1 MYIYKKFT
9 KYIREVKNLENQVSR
24 RGKIRVR
31 LYTSVLILV
40 LFSAFVIN
48 AQKASELS
56 RQLNADAERSLS
68 TLEACMSSINTNLT
82 KGLYANTTPM
92 LSSMA
97 ISLTRDAAS
106 AKNSLS
112 ALPLSDTQLDNILKF
127 LSQVGAFVSTLDR
140 KLSLGEP
147 ITSEERNQLKQL
159 IDISQKLLSELD
171 TITQGVEDGSVSFKQ
186 AGSTL
191 QKSADQ
197 SVQIDSAFG
206 DAEQTITD
214 YPTLIY
220 DGPFSDHILNQSP
233 KTLEGKSDISKEKA
247 LEIASD
253 FIGIDKSTLH
263 FDSETNGVIETY
275 NFFVDSINISVCK
288 KGGAVLYLLGSSS
301 AGESVISPEQAVENA
316 KNFLSTKGYEN
327 MKESYYSTQ
336 DGICTVNFA
345 YENEGVICYPDL
357 IKLSVSLETGNIISF
372 DARGYIMN
380 HTDRPPVQSKIS
392 ADEAKMSVSDYLT
405 VMSSR
410 LAVIPT
416 DYKTEKT
423 AYEFHCKTPDE
434 QEVLVYIDVLTAKED
449 DILLLL
455 YSDGGILTK

>member
-31 LYTSVLILV
+31 LYASVLILV

-112 ALPLSDTQLDNILKF
+112 ALPLSDTQLDNMLKF

-159 IDISQKLLSELD
+159 IDVSQKLLSELD

-206 DAEQTITD
+206 DAEQTLAD

-253 FIGIDKSTLH
+253 FIGIDKNTLR

-288 KGGAVLYLLGSSS
+288 KGGAVLYLLGSSN

-316 KNFLSTKGYEN
+316 KNFLSAKGYEN

-392 ADEAKMSVSDYLT
+392 EDEAKMSVSDYLT

>member
-31 LYTSVLILV
+31 LYASVLILV

-112 ALPLSDTQLDNILKF
+112 ALPLSDTQLDNMLKF

-140 KLSLGEP
+140 KLSLGES

-159 IDISQKLLSELD
+159 IDVSQKLLSELD

-191 QKSADQ
+191 QKSTDQ
-197 SVQIDSAFG
+197 SMQIDSAFG
-206 DAEQTITD
+206 DAEQTLTD

-233 KTLEGKSDISKEKA
+233 KTLEGKSDVSKEKA

-253 FIGIDKSTLH
+253 FIGVDKSTLR

-288 KGGAVLYLLGSSS
+288 KGGAVLYLLGSSN

-316 KNFLSTKGYEN
+316 KNFLLSKGYEN

>member
-31 LYTSVLILV
+31 LYASVLILV

-68 TLEACMSSINTNLT
+68 TLEACMSSINTHLT

-112 ALPLSDTQLDNILKF
+112 ALPLSDTQLDNMLKF

-253 FIGIDKSTLH
+253 FIGIDKSTLR

-316 KNFLSTKGYEN
+316 KNFLSAKGYEN

>member
-31 LYTSVLILV
+31 LYVSVLVLV

-112 ALPLSDTQLDNILKF
+112 ALPLSDTQLDNMLKF

-140 KLSLGEP
+140 KLSLGES

-159 IDISQKLLSELD
+159 IDVSQKLLSELD

-191 QKSADQ
+191 QKSAEQ

-206 DAEQTITD
+206 DAEQTLTD

-253 FIGIDKSTLH
+253 FIGIDKNTLR
-263 FDSETNGVIETY
+263 FDSETNSVVETY

-288 KGGAVLYLLGSSS
+288 KGGAVLYLLGSSN

-316 KNFLSTKGYEN
+316 KNFLLSKGYEN

-405 VMSSR
+405 VMSTR

>member
-1 MYIYKKFT
+1 M
-9 KYIREVKNLENQVSR
+9 ENQVSR

-31 LYTSVLILV
+31 LYASVLILV

-106 AKNSLS
+106 AKSSLS
-112 ALPLSDTQLDNILKF
+112 ALPLSDTQLDNMLKF

-140 KLSLGEP
+140 KLSLGES

-159 IDISQKLLSELD
+159 IDVSQKLLSELD

-206 DAEQTITD
+206 DAEQTLTD

-220 DGPFSDHILNQSP
+220 DGPFSDHILNQTP

-253 FIGIDKSTLH
+253 FIGADKSTLR

-301 AGESVISPEQAVENA
+301 AGESAITPEQAVENA
-316 KNFLSTKGYEN
+316 KNFLRAKGYEN

-357 IKLSVSLETGNIISF
+357 IKISVSLETGNIISF

>member
-1 MYIYKKFT
+1 M
-9 KYIREVKNLENQVSR
+9 
-24 RGKIRVR
+24 
-31 LYTSVLILV
+31 LILV

-112 ALPLSDTQLDNILKF
+112 ALPLSDTQLDNMLKF

-214 YPTLIY
+214 YPTLIN

-253 FIGIDKSTLH
+253 FIGIDKSTLR

-316 KNFLSTKGYEN
+316 KNFLSAKGYEN

-345 YENEGVICYPDL
+345 YENDGVICYPDL

>member
-112 ALPLSDTQLDNILKF
+112 ALPLSDTQLDNMLKF

-171 TITQGVEDGSVSFKQ
+171 TITQGVEDGRVSFNQ

-253 FIGIDKSTLH
+253 FIGIDKSTLR

-316 KNFLSTKGYEN
+316 KNFLSAKGYEN

>member
-112 ALPLSDTQLDNILKF
+112 ALPLSDTQLDNMLKF

-253 FIGIDKSTLH
+253 FIGIDKSTLR

-316 KNFLSTKGYEN
+316 KSFLSTKGYEN

-345 YENEGVICYPDL
+345 YENDGVICYPDL

-410 LAVIPT
+410 LAIIPT

>member
-31 LYTSVLILV
+31 LYASVLILV

-112 ALPLSDTQLDNILKF
+112 ALPLSDTQLDNMLKF

-140 KLSLGEP
+140 KLSLGES

-159 IDISQKLLSELD
+159 IDVSQKLLSELD
-171 TITQGVEDGSVSFKQ
+171 TIMQGVEDGSVSFKQ

-191 QKSADQ
+191 QKSTDQ
-197 SVQIDSAFG
+197 SMQIDSAFG
-206 DAEQTITD
+206 DAEQTLTD

-253 FIGIDKSTLH
+253 FIGVDKSTLR

-288 KGGAVLYLLGSSS
+288 KGGAVLYLLGSSN
-301 AGESVISPEQAVENA
+301 AGESVITPEQAVENA
-316 KNFLSTKGYEN
+316 KNFLSAKGYKN

>member
-31 LYTSVLILV
+31 LYASVLILV
-40 LFSAFVIN
+40 LFSVFVIN

-112 ALPLSDTQLDNILKF
+112 ALPLSDTQLDNMLKF

-171 TITQGVEDGSVSFKQ
+171 TITQGVENGSVSFKQ

-206 DAEQTITD
+206 DAEQTLTD

-253 FIGIDKSTLH
+253 FIGIDKSTLR

-316 KNFLSTKGYEN
+316 KSFLSAKGYKN

-392 ADEAKMSVSDYLT
+392 SDDAKMSVSDYLT

>member
-1 MYIYKKFT
+1 M
-9 KYIREVKNLENQVSR
+9 
-24 RGKIRVR
+24 
-31 LYTSVLILV
+31 
-40 LFSAFVIN
+40 
-48 AQKASELS
+48 
-56 RQLNADAERSLS
+56 
-68 TLEACMSSINTNLT
+68 
-82 KGLYANTTPM
+82 
-92 LSSMA
+92 
-97 ISLTRDAAS
+97 
-106 AKNSLS
+106 
-112 ALPLSDTQLDNILKF
+112 
-127 LSQVGAFVSTLDR
+127 
-140 KLSLGEP
+140 
-147 ITSEERNQLKQL
+147 
-159 IDISQKLLSELD
+159 
-171 TITQGVEDGSVSFKQ
+171 
-186 AGSTL
+186 
-191 QKSADQ
+191 
-197 SVQIDSAFG
+197 
-206 DAEQTITD
+206 
-214 YPTLIY
+214 
-220 DGPFSDHILNQSP
+220 
-233 KTLEGKSDISKEKA
+233 
-247 LEIASD
+247 
-253 FIGIDKSTLH
+253 
-263 FDSETNGVIETY
+263 
-275 NFFVDSINISVCK
+275 
-288 KGGAVLYLLGSSS
+288 LYLLGSSS

-316 KNFLSTKGYEN
+316 KNFLSAKGYKN

-410 LAVIPT
+410 LAIIPT

>member
-24 RGKIRVR
+24 RGKIRIR
-31 LYTSVLILV
+31 LYASVLILV

-112 ALPLSDTQLDNILKF
+112 ALPLSDTQLDNMLKF

-140 KLSLGEP
+140 KLSLGET

-159 IDISQKLLSELD
+159 IDVSQKLLSELD

-191 QKSADQ
+191 QKSTDQ
-197 SVQIDSAFG
+197 SMQIGSAFG
-206 DAEQTITD
+206 DAEQTLTD

-253 FIGIDKSTLH
+253 FIGVDKSTLR

-288 KGGAVLYLLGSSS
+288 KGGAVLYLLGSSN
-301 AGESVISPEQAVENA
+301 AGESVITPEQAVENA
-316 KNFLSTKGYEN
+316 KNFLSAKGYEN

-357 IKLSVSLETGNIISF
+357 IKLSISLETGNIISF

-410 LAVIPT
+410 LAIIPT

>member
-31 LYTSVLILV
+31 LYASVLILV

-112 ALPLSDTQLDNILKF
+112 ALPLSDTQLDNMLKF
-127 LSQVGAFVSTLDR
+127 LSQVGAFVTTLDR

-159 IDISQKLLSELD
+159 IDVSQKLLSELD

-206 DAEQTITD
+206 DAEQTLTD

-220 DGPFSDHILNQSP
+220 DGPFSDHILNQTP
-233 KTLEGKSDISKEKA
+233 KTLEGKTDVSKEKA

-253 FIGIDKSTLH
+253 FIGIDKSTLR

-316 KNFLSTKGYEN
+316 KNFLSAKGYKN

>member
-31 LYTSVLILV
+31 LYASVLILV

-112 ALPLSDTQLDNILKF
+112 ALPLSDTQLDNMLKF

-140 KLSLGEP
+140 KLSLGES

-159 IDISQKLLSELD
+159 IDVSQKLLSELD
-171 TITQGVEDGSVSFKQ
+171 TITQGVENGSVSFKQ

-191 QKSADQ
+191 QKSTDQ
-197 SVQIDSAFG
+197 SMQIDSAFG
-206 DAEQTITD
+206 DAEQTLTD

-253 FIGIDKSTLH
+253 FIGVDKSTLR

-301 AGESVISPEQAVENA
+301 AGESVITPEQAVENA
-316 KNFLSTKGYEN
+316 KNFLSAKGYEN

>member
-9 KYIREVKNLENQVSR
+9 KYIQEVKNLENQVSR

-31 LYTSVLILV
+31 LYASVLILV

-112 ALPLSDTQLDNILKF
+112 ALPLSDTQLDNMLKF

-140 KLSLGEP
+140 KLSLGES

-159 IDISQKLLSELD
+159 IDVSQKLLSELD

-191 QKSADQ
+191 QKSTDQ
-197 SVQIDSAFG
+197 SMQIGSAFG
-206 DAEQTITD
+206 DAEQTLTD

-253 FIGIDKSTLH
+253 FIGIDKSTLR

-288 KGGAVLYLLGSSS
+288 KGGAVLYLLGSSN
-301 AGESVISPEQAVENA
+301 AGESVITPEQAVENA
-316 KNFLSTKGYEN
+316 KNFLSAKGYEN

-392 ADEAKMSVSDYLT
+392 ADEAKLSVSDYLT

-410 LAVIPT
+410 LAIIPT

>member
-31 LYTSVLILV
+31 LYASVLILV

-112 ALPLSDTQLDNILKF
+112 ALPLSDTQLDNMLKF

-140 KLSLGEP
+140 KLSLGES

-159 IDISQKLLSELD
+159 IDVSQKLLSELD

-191 QKSADQ
+191 KKSTDQ
-197 SVQIDSAFG
+197 SMQIDSAFG
-206 DAEQTITD
+206 DAEQTLTD

-253 FIGIDKSTLH
+253 FIGVDKSTLR

-288 KGGAVLYLLGSSS
+288 KGGAVLYLLGSSN
-301 AGESVISPEQAVENA
+301 AGESVITPEQAVENA
-316 KNFLSTKGYEN
+316 KKFLSAKGYEN

>member
-31 LYTSVLILV
+31 LYASVLILV

-112 ALPLSDTQLDNILKF
+112 ALPLSDTQLDNMLKF

-159 IDISQKLLSELD
+159 IDVSQKLLSELD

-206 DAEQTITD
+206 DAEQTLTD

-220 DGPFSDHILNQSP
+220 DGPFSDHILNQTP
-233 KTLEGKSDISKEKA
+233 KTLEGKTDVSKEKA

-253 FIGIDKSTLH
+253 FIGIDKSTLR

-316 KNFLSTKGYEN
+316 KNFLSAKGYEN

-345 YENEGVICYPDL
+345 YEDEGVICYPDL

-416 DYKTEKT
+416 DYKAEKT

-434 QEVLVYIDVLTAKED
+434 KEVLVYIDVLTAKED

>member
-1 MYIYKKFT
+1 M
-9 KYIREVKNLENQVSR
+9 ENQVSR

-31 LYTSVLILV
+31 LYASVLILV

-112 ALPLSDTQLDNILKF
+112 ALPLSDTQLDNMLKF

-159 IDISQKLLSELD
+159 IDVSQKLLSELD

-191 QKSADQ
+191 QKSTDQ
-197 SVQIDSAFG
+197 SVQIGSAFG
-206 DAEQTITD
+206 DAEQTLTD

-233 KTLEGKSDISKEKA
+233 KALEGKSDISKEKA

-253 FIGIDKSTLH
+253 FIGADKSTLR

-288 KGGAVLYLLGSSS
+288 KGGAVLYLLGSSN
-301 AGESVISPEQAVENA
+301 AGESVITPEQAVENA
-316 KNFLSTKGYEN
+316 KNFLRAKGYEN

>member
-31 LYTSVLILV
+31 LYASVLILV

-112 ALPLSDTQLDNILKF
+112 ALPLSDTQLDNMLKF

-159 IDISQKLLSELD
+159 IDVSQKLLSELD
-171 TITQGVEDGSVSFKQ
+171 MITQGVEDGSVSFKQ

-253 FIGIDKSTLH
+253 FIGIDKSTLR

-316 KNFLSTKGYEN
+316 KSFLSTKGYEN

>member
-31 LYTSVLILV
+31 LYASVLILV

-112 ALPLSDTQLDNILKF
+112 ALPLSDTQLDNMLKF

-140 KLSLGEP
+140 KLSLGES

-253 FIGIDKSTLH
+253 FIGIDKSTLR

-316 KNFLSTKGYEN
+316 KNFLSAKGYEN

>member
-31 LYTSVLILV
+31 LYASVLILV

-112 ALPLSDTQLDNILKF
+112 ALPLSDTQLDNMLKF

-159 IDISQKLLSELD
+159 IDVSQKLLSELD

-197 SVQIDSAFG
+197 SMQIGSAFG
-206 DAEQTITD
+206 DAEQTLTD

-233 KTLEGKSDISKEKA
+233 KALEGKSDISKEKA

-253 FIGIDKSTLH
+253 FIGADKSTLR

-288 KGGAVLYLLGSSS
+288 KGGAVLYLLGSSN
-301 AGESVISPEQAVENA
+301 AGESVITPEQAVENA
-316 KNFLSTKGYEN
+316 KNFLSAKGYEN

>member
-31 LYTSVLILV
+31 LYASVLILV

-68 TLEACMSSINTNLT
+68 TLEACISSINTNLT

-112 ALPLSDTQLDNILKF
+112 ALPLSDTQLDNMLKF

-171 TITQGVEDGSVSFKQ
+171 TITQGVENGSVSFKQ

-206 DAEQTITD
+206 DAEQTLTD

-253 FIGIDKSTLH
+253 FIGIDKSTLR

-275 NFFVDSINISVCK
+275 NFFIDSINISVCK

-316 KNFLSTKGYEN
+316 KNFLSAKGYKN

>member
-31 LYTSVLILV
+31 LYASVLILV

-112 ALPLSDTQLDNILKF
+112 ALPLSDTQLDNMLKF

-159 IDISQKLLSELD
+159 IDVSQKLLSELD
-171 TITQGVEDGSVSFKQ
+171 TITQGVENGSVSFKQ

-206 DAEQTITD
+206 DAEQTLTD

-233 KTLEGKSDISKEKA
+233 KALEGKSDISKEKA

-253 FIGIDKSTLH
+253 FIGIDKSTLR

-316 KNFLSTKGYEN
+316 KSFLSAKGYKN

-392 ADEAKMSVSDYLT
+392 SDDAKMSVSDYLT

>member
-31 LYTSVLILV
+31 LYASVLILV

-112 ALPLSDTQLDNILKF
+112 ALPLSDTQLDNMLKF

-140 KLSLGEP
+140 KLSLGES

-159 IDISQKLLSELD
+159 IDVSQKLLSELD

-206 DAEQTITD
+206 DAEQTLTD

-220 DGPFSDHILNQSP
+220 DGPFSDHILNQTP

-253 FIGIDKSTLH
+253 FIGIDKNTLR
-263 FDSETNGVIETY
+263 FDSETNSVIETY

-316 KNFLSTKGYEN
+316 KNFLSAKGYKN

-423 AYEFHCKTPDE
+423 AYEFHCKTPDK

>member
-31 LYTSVLILV
+31 LYASVLILV

-112 ALPLSDTQLDNILKF
+112 ALPLSDTQLDNMLKF

-140 KLSLGEP
+140 KLSLGES

-159 IDISQKLLSELD
+159 IDVSQKLLSELD

-191 QKSADQ
+191 KKSTDQ
-197 SVQIDSAFG
+197 SMQIDSAFG
-206 DAEQTITD
+206 DAEQTLTD

-253 FIGIDKSTLH
+253 FIGVDKSTLR

-288 KGGAVLYLLGSSS
+288 KGGAVLYLLGSSN
-301 AGESVISPEQAVENA
+301 AGESVITPEQAVENA
-316 KNFLSTKGYEN
+316 KNFLSAKGYKN

-392 ADEAKMSVSDYLT
+392 SDEAKMSVSDYLT

>member
-112 ALPLSDTQLDNILKF
+112 ALPLSDTQLDNMLKF

-233 KTLEGKSDISKEKA
+233 KMLEGKSDISKEKA

-253 FIGIDKSTLH
+253 FIGIDKSTLR

-316 KNFLSTKGYEN
+316 KSFLSTKGYEN

>member
-24 RGKIRVR
+24 RGKIRIR
-31 LYTSVLILV
+31 LYASVLILV

-112 ALPLSDTQLDNILKF
+112 ALPLSDTQLDNMLKF

-140 KLSLGEP
+140 KLSLGET

-159 IDISQKLLSELD
+159 IDVSQKLLSELD

-191 QKSADQ
+191 QKSTDQ
-197 SVQIDSAFG
+197 SMQIGSAFG
-206 DAEQTITD
+206 DAEQTLTD

-253 FIGIDKSTLH
+253 FIGIDKSTLR

-288 KGGAVLYLLGSSS
+288 KGGAVLYLLGSSN
-301 AGESVISPEQAVENA
+301 AGESVITPEQAVENA
-316 KNFLSTKGYEN
+316 KNFLSAKGYEN

-345 YENEGVICYPDL
+345 YEDEGVICYPDL
-357 IKLSVSLETGNIISF
+357 IKLSISLETGNIISF

-410 LAVIPT
+410 LAIIPT

-423 AYEFHCKTPDE
+423 AYEFHCKTPYE

>member
-31 LYTSVLILV
+31 LYASVLILV

-112 ALPLSDTQLDNILKF
+112 ALPLSDTQLDNMLKF

-159 IDISQKLLSELD
+159 IDVSQKLLSELD

-206 DAEQTITD
+206 DAEQTLTD

-220 DGPFSDHILNQSP
+220 DGPFSDHILNQTP
-233 KTLEGKSDISKEKA
+233 KTLEGKTDISKEKA

-253 FIGIDKSTLH
+253 FIGIDKSTLR

-316 KNFLSTKGYEN
+316 KNFLSAKGYKN

-345 YENEGVICYPDL
+345 YEDEGVICYPDL

-416 DYKTEKT
+416 DYKAEKT

>member
-31 LYTSVLILV
+31 LYASVLILV

-112 ALPLSDTQLDNILKF
+112 ALPLSDTQLDNMLKF

-206 DAEQTITD
+206 DAEQAITD

-253 FIGIDKSTLH
+253 FIGIDKSTLR

-316 KNFLSTKGYEN
+316 KNFLSAKGYEN

>member
-31 LYTSVLILV
+31 LYASVLILV

-112 ALPLSDTQLDNILKF
+112 ALPLSDTQLDNMLKF

-171 TITQGVEDGSVSFKQ
+171 TITQGVENGSVSFKQ

-206 DAEQTITD
+206 DAEQTLTD

-233 KTLEGKSDISKEKA
+233 KALEGKSDISKEKA

-253 FIGIDKSTLH
+253 FIGIDKSTLR

-316 KNFLSTKGYEN
+316 KSFLSAKGYKN

>member
-31 LYTSVLILV
+31 LYASVLILV

-112 ALPLSDTQLDNILKF
+112 ALPLSDTQLDNMLKF

-159 IDISQKLLSELD
+159 IDVSQKLLSELD
-171 TITQGVEDGSVSFKQ
+171 TITQGVENGSVSFKQ

-206 DAEQTITD
+206 DAEQTLTD

-253 FIGIDKSTLH
+253 FIGIDKSTLR

-316 KNFLSTKGYEN
+316 KSFLSAKGYKN

>member
-31 LYTSVLILV
+31 LYASVLILV

-112 ALPLSDTQLDNILKF
+112 ALPLSDTQLDNMLKF

-140 KLSLGEP
+140 KLSLGES

-159 IDISQKLLSELD
+159 IDVSQKLLSELD

-191 QKSADQ
+191 KKSTNQ
-197 SVQIDSAFG
+197 SMQIGSAFD
-206 DAEQTITD
+206 DAEQTLTD

-233 KTLEGKSDISKEKA
+233 KTLEGKSDVSKEKA

-253 FIGIDKSTLH
+253 FIGVDKSTLR

-288 KGGAVLYLLGSSS
+288 KGGAVLYLLGSSN
-301 AGESVISPEQAVENA
+301 AGESVITPEQAVENA
-316 KNFLSTKGYEN
+316 KNFLSAKGYEN

>member
-9 KYIREVKNLENQVSR
+9 KYIREVKNLENQVPR

-31 LYTSVLILV
+31 LYASVLILV

-112 ALPLSDTQLDNILKF
+112 ALPLSDTQLDNMLKF

-253 FIGIDKSTLH
+253 FIGIDKSTLR

-316 KNFLSTKGYEN
+316 KNFLSAKGYEN

-345 YENEGVICYPDL
+345 YENDGVICYPDL

-380 HTDRPPVQSKIS
+380 HTDRPPVQNKIS

>member
-31 LYTSVLILV
+31 LYASVLILV

-112 ALPLSDTQLDNILKF
+112 ALPLSDTQLDNMLKF

-140 KLSLGEP
+140 KLSLGES

-159 IDISQKLLSELD
+159 IDVSQKLLSELD

-191 QKSADQ
+191 QKSTDQ
-197 SVQIDSAFG
+197 SMQIGSAFG
-206 DAEQTITD
+206 DAEQTLTD

-233 KTLEGKSDISKEKA
+233 KTLERKSDISKEKA

-253 FIGIDKSTLH
+253 FIGVDKSTLR

-301 AGESVISPEQAVENA
+301 AGESVITPEQAVENA
-316 KNFLSTKGYEN
+316 KNFLSEKGYEN

>member
-9 KYIREVKNLENQVSR
+9 KYIQEVKNLENQVSR

-31 LYTSVLILV
+31 LYASVLILV

-112 ALPLSDTQLDNILKF
+112 ALPLSDTQLDNMLKF

-159 IDISQKLLSELD
+159 IDVSQKLLSELD

-197 SVQIDSAFG
+197 SMQIDSAFG
-206 DAEQTITD
+206 DAEQTLTD

-233 KTLEGKSDISKEKA
+233 KALEGKSDISKEKA

-253 FIGIDKSTLH
+253 FIGIDKSTLR

-288 KGGAVLYLLGSSS
+288 KGGAVLYLLGSSN
-301 AGESVISPEQAVENA
+301 AGESVITPEQAVENA
-316 KNFLSTKGYEN
+316 KNFLSAKGYKD

>member
-1 MYIYKKFT
+1 MYIYKRFT

-31 LYTSVLILV
+31 LYASVLILV

-112 ALPLSDTQLDNILKF
+112 ALPLSDTQLDNMLKF

-159 IDISQKLLSELD
+159 IDVSQKLLSELD

-206 DAEQTITD
+206 DAEQTLTD

-220 DGPFSDHILNQSP
+220 DGPFSDHILNQTP
-233 KTLEGKSDISKEKA
+233 KTLEGKTDVSKEKA

-253 FIGIDKSTLH
+253 FIGIDKSTLR

-316 KNFLSTKGYEN
+316 KNFLSAKGYKN

-345 YENEGVICYPDL
+345 YEDEGVICYPDL

-416 DYKTEKT
+416 DYKAEKT

>member
-31 LYTSVLILV
+31 LYASVLILV

-112 ALPLSDTQLDNILKF
+112 ALPLSDTQLDNMLKF

-159 IDISQKLLSELD
+159 IDVSQKLLSELD

-186 AGSTL
+186 AGNTL

-206 DAEQTITD
+206 DAEQTLTD

-233 KTLEGKSDISKEKA
+233 KTLEGKSDVSKEKA

-253 FIGIDKSTLH
+253 FIGIDKSTLR

-316 KNFLSTKGYEN
+316 KNFLSAKGYEN

>member
-31 LYTSVLILV
+31 LYASVLILV

-112 ALPLSDTQLDNILKF
+112 ALPLSDTQLDNMLKF
-127 LSQVGAFVSTLDR
+127 LSQVGAFVTTLDR
-140 KLSLGEP
+140 KLSLGES

-159 IDISQKLLSELD
+159 IDVSQKLLSELD

-206 DAEQTITD
+206 DAEQTLTD

-220 DGPFSDHILNQSP
+220 DGPFSDHILNQTP
-233 KTLEGKSDISKEKA
+233 KTLEGKTDISKEKA

-253 FIGIDKSTLH
+253 FIGIDKSTLR

-316 KNFLSTKGYEN
+316 KNFLSAKGYKN

-410 LAVIPT
+410 LAIIPT

>member
-1 MYIYKKFT
+1 M
-9 KYIREVKNLENQVSR
+9 ENQVSR

-31 LYTSVLILV
+31 LYASVLILV

-112 ALPLSDTQLDNILKF
+112 ALPLSDTQLDNMLKF

-159 IDISQKLLSELD
+159 IDVSQKLLSELD

-191 QKSADQ
+191 QKSTDQ
-197 SVQIDSAFG
+197 SVQIGSAFG
-206 DAEQTITD
+206 DAEQTLTD

-233 KTLEGKSDISKEKA
+233 KALEGKSDISKEKA

-253 FIGIDKSTLH
+253 FIGADKSTLR

-288 KGGAVLYLLGSSS
+288 KGGAVLYLLGSSN
-301 AGESVISPEQAVENA
+301 AGESVITPEQAVENA
-316 KNFLSTKGYEN
+316 KNFLSAKGYEN